1 MKTTLLGRLL
11 LRRLRQNESRRRAAA
26 SARACRDVQV
36 REFEGALYLA
46 YRDTPLV
53 ALKALAQ
60 PADAAAAVRQS
71 RETLSAYYYQEQ
83 EAKRPKWT

>member
-1 MKTTLLGRLL
+1 MKTSLLGRLL

-53 ALKALAQ
+53 ALKALA
-60 PADAAAAVRQS
+60 PLADAADAVRQS
-71 RETLSAYYYQEQ
+71 RATLSAYYYLEQEQ
-83 EAKRPKWT
+83 KRNRWA